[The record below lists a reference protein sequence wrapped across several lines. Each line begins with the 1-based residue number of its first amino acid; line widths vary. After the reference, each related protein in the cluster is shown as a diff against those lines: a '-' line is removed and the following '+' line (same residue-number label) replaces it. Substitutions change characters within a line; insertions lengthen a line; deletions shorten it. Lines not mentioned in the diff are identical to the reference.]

1 MAKEQE
7 QEKAEE
13 KQAPETA
20 GEEKPE
26 AKAEEQ
32 DRTFTQTEL
41 DAIIA
46 DRLKRERAKTADYDD
61 LKAKASKLDELEEA
75 QKSEL
80 EKAQERA
87 DKAEAL
93 AKAAEERAQAIALRS
108 AIVAAA
114 SRLDF
119 VDPEDAFALLDKSA
133 LSTTDE
139 GKLEGVDEAL
149 KALAEAKPHLLKQD
163 DQSKARPRRQTATYP
178 SDNATAA
185 SESEDE
191 RAQRLG
197 LA

>member
-20 GEEKPE
+20 GEDQPE

-46 DRLKRERAKTADYDD
+46 DRLKRERAKTSDYDD

-133 LSTTDE
+133 LKQNDE

-163 DQSKARPRRQTATYP
+163 DQSKARPRRQTPTLP
-178 SDNATAA
+178 GDNATSA
-185 SESEDE
+185 SESDAEKD
-191 RAQRLG
+191 RRLG
-197 LA
+197 LG